1 MTNNINA
8 DPLYIKL
15 KDKLKAKYKNNFE
28 DKDDYIIIYHKS
40 MAFYIEPYDY
50 IEPCDGCDS
59 PVSVFA
65 GLSYVDTYDMGEV
78 TSYNDYFQID
88 ETPLLTEQD
97 VDDFIEEFSY
107 LVQTCDVDKR
117 VTKIM
122 KAVDKLHNILE
133 DDNYDRDF
141 VIDYFHS
148 VFGMY

>member
-1 MTNNINA
+1 MTSNFNSN
-8 DPLYIKL
+8 PLYLNL

-28 DKDDYIIIYHKS
+28 DKDEYIIIYHKS
-40 MAFYIEPYDY
+40 MAFYIEPYDGY
-50 IEPCDGCDS
+50 NS
-59 PVSVFA
+59 PISVFA

-107 LVQTCDVDKR
+107 LVQTCDADKR

-122 KAVDKLHNILE
+122 KML
-133 DDNYDRDF
+133 DRIYNSIDREMDWDF
-141 VIDYFHS
+141 LNDALRYYFD
-148 VFGMY
+148 

>member
-8 DPLYIKL
+8 DHLYIHLKNKL
-15 KDKLKAKYKNNFE
+15 KEKYRNNFE

-50 IEPCDGCDS
+50 IDTCDGYDS

-78 TSYNDYFQID
+78 TSYNDYFQIN

-107 LVQTCDVDKR
+107 LVQTCDADKR

-122 KAVDKLHNILE
+122 KMLDRI
-133 DDNYDRDF
+133 DNSIDREMDLDF
-141 VIDYFHS
+141 LNDALRYYFD
-148 VFGMY
+148 

>member
-8 DPLYIKL
+8 APLYIKL
-15 KDKLKAKYKNNFE
+15 KDKLKKKYKNNFE

-40 MAFYIEPYDY
+40 MAFYIEPYEGY
-50 IEPCDGCDS
+50 DS

-97 VDDFIEEFSY
+97 IDDFIEEFSY
-107 LVQTCDVDKR
+107 LVQTCDADKR

-122 KAVDKLHNILE
+122 KML
-133 DDNYDRDF
+133 DRINDSIDRELDWDF
-141 VIDYFHS
+141 LNDALRYYFD
-148 VFGMY
+148 

>member
-15 KDKLKAKYKNNFE
+15 KDKLKEKYKNNFE

-40 MAFYIEPYDY
+40 MAFYIEPYDGY
-50 IEPCDGCDS
+50 DS

-78 TSYNDYFQID
+78 ISYNDFFQID

-107 LVQTCDVDKR
+107 LVQTCDADKR

-122 KAVDKLHNILE
+122 KMLDKINNSL
-133 DDNYDRDF
+133 DREMDWDF
-141 VIDYFHS
+141 LTDALRYYFD
-148 VFGMY
+148 

>member
-15 KDKLKAKYKNNFE
+15 KDKLKKKYKNNFE

-40 MAFYIEPYDY
+40 MAFYIEPYEGY
-50 IEPCDGCDS
+50 ES

-107 LVQTCDVDKR
+107 LVQTCDADKR

-122 KAVDKLHNILE
+122 KML
-133 DDNYDRDF
+133 DRINDSIDREMDWDF
-141 VIDYFHS
+141 LNDALRYYFE
-148 VFGMY
+148 

>member
-15 KDKLKAKYKNNFE
+15 KDKLKKKYKNNFE

-40 MAFYIEPYDY
+40 MAFYIEPYEGY
-50 IEPCDGCDS
+50 ES

-88 ETPLLTEQD
+88 ETPLLIEQD
-97 VDDFIEEFSY
+97 IDDFIEEFSY
-107 LVQTCDVDKR
+107 LVQTCDADKR

-122 KAVDKLHNILE
+122 KML
-133 DDNYDRDF
+133 DRINDSIDREMDWDF
-141 VIDYFHS
+141 LNDALRYYFE
-148 VFGMY
+148 